1 MSRFTY
7 FRLYYYFITNTFL
20 FRNFDPS
27 SLQKIFHKSFHKN
40 SLRLFAASSANWSI
54 HWCWLSWIFGQKK
67 STFDF
72 HFATYI
78 DEWRDGWWLERQIFA
93 LSSGNGLQHYRRIL
107 LIQPV
112 SLRSRLRLK
121 FIDIPYP
128 TSMERL
134 EWRRALVPFGYQS
147 QATDVLKSLLYQKK
161 ITSTAAVSFYR
172 KTPKNLHIRYSRIQM
187 CIGYCTLVAIW
198 QCYSLMNWETQQ
210 SRDLCW
216 EMPDWVNRPKIQ
228 ICCFYLF

>member
-1 MSRFTY
+1 MLTKLNFWPEKVY
-7 FRLYYYFITNTFL
+7 FRL
-20 FRNFDPS
+20 
-27 SLQKIFHKSFHKN
+27 SL
-40 SLRLFAASSANWSI
+40 
-54 HWCWLSWIFGQKK
+54 C
-67 STFDF
+67 
-72 HFATYI
+72 YI

-147 QATDVLKSLLYQKK
+147 HWCLEESALPKKDNIYSSSFFLQKNTQKPTHPILKDTNVYRVLHTCGYLTVLFANELGDRTEGFVLRNARLSKSTENPDLLLLPFSSPTWL
-161 ITSTAAVSFYR
+161 I
-172 KTPKNLHIRYSRIQM
+172 
-187 CIGYCTLVAIW
+187 
-198 QCYSLMNWETQQ
+198 
-210 SRDLCW
+210 
-216 EMPDWVNRPKIQ
+216 
-228 ICCFYLF
+228 